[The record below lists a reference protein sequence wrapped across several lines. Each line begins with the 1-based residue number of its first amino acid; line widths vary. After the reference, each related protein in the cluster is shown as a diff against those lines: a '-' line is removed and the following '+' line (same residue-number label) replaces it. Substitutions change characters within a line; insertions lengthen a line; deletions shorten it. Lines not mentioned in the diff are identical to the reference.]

1 MRSLK
6 YIKRTLALFVVVL
19 AAFGCEFNELT
30 DDTVAAPETAR
41 AQLAVDPSLPQSPPS
56 LGGQLG
62 PRQMRR
68 PGPSGPAPRSATAP
82 CEAEELIT
90 SAGPALVF
98 NQPGA
103 LEGPLSLANA
113 LDALLVDAGNTP
125 GTAEQAAIIQTMLDS
140 FGFSA
145 MVNSDALTNYGLT
158 SVDVDVR
165 NAEAAIDAA
174 QFVIDMRP
182 TAVFNRLDLAPAD
195 GSDCGEQR
203 VIYSLEPGS
212 PLTTVPFQDFTLIFE
227 ARYPNPT
234 PADGLAGCQPIADFY
249 AGLASPSLTDAQRA
263 QALADFFLS
272 GVSVTNSV
280 TGQVVALPPV
290 VTVANYQGL
299 MGQIRTNQF
308 IDFNWQLREFRTN
321 IDGTNTLQLIP
332 DTVKGN
338 PISALYSAAAAA
350 NAGIPGTM
358 RDDFVADL
366 LDVQLPLLLQPELS
380 GMTNTDDI
388 LVGFEP
394 AIGNQFAQFTSN
406 AQGLA
411 DDPMAVADQA
421 LRDEIDDRLVN
432 TFGIAPSELTSE
444 HVLNRLGAMSCGGC
458 HQYSSNRPVSP
469 NLDWPAMA
477 FAFKHVDTDGSL
489 SPALINTFLPKRR
502 AFLLDT
508 FLCQDAEP
516 DCESD
521 ADCAEGLSCVEGEC
535 IDVNADPCE
544 DVECPGDLI
553 CIDGDCVSDP
563 DAGCETN
570 ADCPYGQICNYGE
583 CVEPVVQRCR
593 SDRDC
598 PRGLECERGICVEP
612 STPGNVCEQRH
623 PVVTGPTSVRG
634 DSSTGGSNQFS
645 GTCGGIGPESLIE
658 FQPEMSG
665 AYCISTVSARFDTVL
680 HVRES
685 RCQASR
691 AEIACNDDR
700 RDRASLSQ
708 VQIRA
713 QNDRSFFIFV
723 DTNQRRG
730 GAFALSITAGPCR
743 TAAATDERTPD
754 DTERVSDERSDEDG
768 RTSDE
773 STIDRPTAR

>member
-1 MRSLK
+1 M
-6 YIKRTLALFVVVL
+6 
-19 AAFGCEFNELT
+19 
-30 DDTVAAPETAR
+30 
-41 AQLAVDPSLPQSPPS
+41 
-56 LGGQLG
+56 
-62 PRQMRR
+62 
-68 PGPSGPAPRSATAP
+68 
-82 CEAEELIT
+82 
-90 SAGPALVF
+90 
-98 NQPGA
+98 
-103 LEGPLSLANA
+103 
-113 LDALLVDAGNTP
+113 
-125 GTAEQAAIIQTMLDS
+125 
-140 FGFSA
+140 
-145 MVNSDALTNYGLT
+145 
-158 SVDVDVR
+158 
-165 NAEAAIDAA
+165 
-174 QFVIDMRP
+174 
-182 TAVFNRLDLAPAD
+182 
-195 GSDCGEQR
+195 
-203 VIYSLEPGS
+203 
-212 PLTTVPFQDFTLIFE
+212 
-227 ARYPNPT
+227 
-234 PADGLAGCQPIADFY
+234 
-249 AGLASPSLTDAQRA
+249 
-263 QALADFFLS
+263 
-272 GVSVTNSV
+272 TNSV

-388 LVGFEP
+388 LTGFEP

-421 LRDEIDDRLVN
+421 LRDEIDDRLV

-469 NLDWPAMA
+469 NLDWPAVA

-623 PVVTGPTSVRG
+623 PVVTGPTSTSAVIAPQVGQTSSLGHAVGLVR
-634 DSSTGGSNQFS
+634 
-645 GTCGGIGPESLIE
+645 SL
-658 FQPEMSG
+658 
-665 AYCISTVSARFDTVL
+665 
-680 HVRES
+680 
-685 RCQASR
+685 
-691 AEIACNDDR
+691 
-700 RDRASLSQ
+700 
-708 VQIRA
+708 
-713 QNDRSFFIFV
+713 
-723 DTNQRRG
+723 
-730 GAFALSITAGPCR
+730 
-743 TAAATDERTPD
+743 
-754 DTERVSDERSDEDG
+754 
-768 RTSDE
+768 
-773 STIDRPTAR
+773 